1 MNFSNLAVQS
11 PQISSL
17 ISKQFLQ
24 HFFELFMVLLLY
36 SYLCFLT
43 RIVSFSIDANVSLY
57 ALDLLR
63 LFNTNIHDLP
73 LTKSQANIF
82 LNEALLLISSSF
94 NDHKLVVQINKFL
107 VQRKRYKKV
116 FCKILLISLP
126 SAWKVYKYR
135 VFSGPYFLVFGLNT
149 GRYGPEKTPYL
160 DTFHAVPLSLTYLLL
175 I

>member
-11 PQISSL
+11 PQISSF

-43 RIVSFSIDANVSLY
+43 RIVSFSIDTNVSLY

-82 LNEALLLISSSF
+82 LSEALLLISSSF
-94 NDHKLVVQINKFL
+94 NDHKLVVQINTFL
-107 VQRKRYKKV
+107 VQGKWYKKV

-126 SAWKVYKYR
+126 SA
-135 VFSGPYFLVFGLNT
+135 
-149 GRYGPEKTPYL
+149 
-160 DTFHAVPLSLTYLLL
+160 
-175 I
+175 